1 MSELPSQ
8 PADEIP
14 DESDS
19 HGVEPLRRSP
29 RLKRLMFKRSMIVL
43 IVLAVAG
50 VGVWQVTRWI
60 QHQRG
65 RDLVIPQLNLT
76 GLDPAIV
83 KAMTEARQ
91 SVEDR
96 PYDADAWGQLG
107 MVLYAHEHNSP
118 AVQCFANAEQLDATN
133 YRWPYLRGM
142 ILAEENF
149 AKGIPHLRRAV
160 ALAPAD
166 DSSIRLRLAE
176 LLFDVRE
183 LEESETI
190 FREVLAVEMDNARAK
205 YGLARVLALHGDPH
219 EAMRWATGAARTL
232 TPVRATYELL
242 AKLQF
247 KVGDREAAQTQL
259 AYVERLP
266 DRNLMWPDQVLED
279 VALLRVDARWQN
291 EEALKYRMLGQPHKF
306 VRALRK
312 LVADHPDV
320 PSYYAQLGRA
330 ALEAGEVRTVVKT
343 LETGVQRHP
352 DAVDIRYYLGKI
364 YQQNRQF
371 TEAAASYQEAVNR
384 KPDYPDAW
392 NGLAA
397 CQVDLQQPGP
407 AEASYRQALR
417 HDPFHLEALI
427 GLGNLLVAAG
437 RGQEAAPFLKTALQL
452 MPDDPQIS
460 TLLKRAQS
468 G

>member
-1 MSELPSQ
+1 MSEVPSQ
-8 PADEIP
+8 PADEVL
-14 DESDS
+14 DESDRS
-19 HGVEPLRRSP
+19 GGEPDRRSSS
-29 RLKRLMFKRSMIVL
+29 KRWL
-43 IVLAVAG
+43 IALLALAV
-50 VGVWQVTRWI
+50 VGIGTWQMVRWF

-83 KAMTEARQ
+83 KTMTETRQ
-91 SVEDR
+91 AVEER

-149 AKGIPHLRRAV
+149 AKGIPHIRRAV
-160 ALAPAD
+160 ALAPPD
-166 DSSIRLRLAE
+166 DSSIHLRLAE

-183 LEESETI
+183 LDESEAI
-190 FREVLAVEMDNARAK
+190 FRQVLAVEMDNARAK
-205 YGLARVLALHGDPH
+205 YGLARVLALHGDPR
-219 EAMRWATGAARTL
+219 EALRWAAGAARTL

-266 DRNLMWPDQVLED
+266 DKNLMWPDQVLED

-330 ALEAGEVRTVVKT
+330 ALEADEVRTVGKT
-343 LETGVQRHP
+343 LEAGVERHP

-364 YQQNRQF
+364 YQKNSQF
-371 TEAAASYQEAVNR
+371 TEAATSFQEAVNR

-392 NGLAA
+392 NALAA
-397 CQVDLQQPGP
+397 CQMELQQPGP
-407 AEASYRQALR
+407 AEESYRQALR
-417 HDPFHLEALI
+417 FDPYHLDALT
-427 GLGNLLVAAG
+427 GLGTLLLAG
-437 RGQEAAPFLKTALQL
+437 ERNQEAAPFLRTAQQL
-452 MPDDPQIS
+452 MPEDPQIEA
-460 TLLKRAQS
+460 LLKRAHS
-468 G
+468 E